1 MEGLNRMPR
10 EERAPDETKLNVE
23 QMFAVLTQEAVNIF
37 SSLPLLPT
45 QEAYEEAI
53 ARFNDLGAAQLDRAD
68 ETRRETLEN
77 ETLASRE
84 METVL
89 ELPPYGRTLRITR
102 AKNGI
107 VTLASA

>member
-1 MEGLNRMPR
+1 MPR
-10 EERAPDETKLNVE
+10 EERTPDETKLNVE
-23 QMFAVLTQEAVNIF
+23 QMLAVLTQEAVNIF

-45 QEAYEEAI
+45 QEAFEAAI
-53 ARFNDLGAAQLDRAD
+53 QEFNNLGAAQLDRED

-89 ELPPYGRTLRITR
+89 ELPPYGRILRITR
-102 AKNGI
+102 GMNGV